1 MKPGRAKGCA
11 RSSAPASVCALATLH
26 RPVPGRRSVSH
37 QMVQATVALLS
48 RDRIG
53 SGCVASL
60 TEDLS
65 RLVPYFDR
73 MMLRILAQ
81 HLERRLWRVAI
92 AAALDD
98 LDGGDQAGLVQQ
110 ISAVGSHVA
119 TPPSG
124 VGASTDGGLMRTREI
139 TRIPPH
145 ARRKVGAP
153 TGETTQ

>member
-1 MKPGRAKGCA
+1 MQPSLGKWGA
-11 RSSAPASVCALATLH
+11 RSSPPASVGALATFH

-81 HLERRLWRVAI
+81 HLERRLLRVAI
-92 AAALDD
+92 AAALDE

-110 ISAVGSHVA
+110 IAAVGPHPA

-124 VGASTDGGLMRTREI
+124 VGASTDSGLMRTREI
-139 TRIPPH
+139 T
-145 ARRKVGAP
+145 
-153 TGETTQ
+153 

>member
-1 MKPGRAKGCA
+1 MQQSLAKWCA
-11 RSSAPASVCALATLH
+11 RSTAPASVCALATFH

-81 HLERRLWRVAI
+81 HLERRLLRVAI
-92 AAALDD
+92 AAALDE

-110 ISAVGSHVA
+110 IAAAGSHRG
-119 TPPSG
+119 TPPSR
-124 VGASTDGGLMRTREI
+124 VGATTGGGLVR
-139 TRIPPH
+139 
-145 ARRKVGAP
+145 
-153 TGETTQ
+153 

>member
-1 MKPGRAKGCA
+1 MQPSLAKWCA
-11 RSSAPASVCALATLH
+11 RSSAPASVCALATFH

-81 HLERRLWRVAI
+81 HLEPLLLPFAI
-92 AAALDD
+92 PPALD
-98 LDGGDQAGLVQQ
+98 
-110 ISAVGSHVA
+110 
-119 TPPSG
+119 
-124 VGASTDGGLMRTREI
+124 
-139 TRIPPH
+139 IP
-145 ARRKVGAP
+145 
-153 TGETTQ
+153 